1 VHAKHVKEAY
11 RLLNKSIIRVE
22 QPDIHLDE
30 EEEQL
35 ADEPM
40 DLDGDNGNAPRA
52 ESEAVNGMCMY
63 AYCFPISRVRT
74 LSPITTSGK
83 LAMKM

>member
-1 VHAKHVKEAY
+1 MHAKHVKEAY

-30 EEEQL
+30 EELL

-40 DLDGDNGNAPRA
+40 DQDGENRDVPNT
-52 ESEAVNGMCMY
+52 ESGAMNGMH
-63 AYCFPISRVRT
+63 IS
-74 LSPITTSGK
+74 LSHLIGPTEQCSSSFLI
-83 LAMKM
+83 

>member
-1 VHAKHVKEAY
+1 MQVKHVKEAY

-30 EEEQL
+30 EDEQL

-40 DLDGDNGNAPRA
+40 DVDGGNRDTPIA
-52 ESEAVNGMCMY
+52 ESGAENGV
-63 AYCFPISRVRT
+63 YCPILYIHPKKVLL
-74 LSPITTSGK
+74 LSFYSG
-83 LAMKM
+83 

>member
-30 EEEQL
+30 EEQL

-40 DLDGDNGNAPRA
+40 DLVGENRDVPNA
-52 ESEAVNGMCMY
+52 ESGAMNGMHISLSHFIGQTEQV
-63 AYCFPISRVRT
+63 FPSFLV
-74 LSPITTSGK
+74 
-83 LAMKM
+83 

>member
-1 VHAKHVKEAY
+1 MQVKHVKEAY

-30 EEEQL
+30 EDEQL

-40 DLDGDNGNAPRA
+40 DVDGDNRNLPDA
-52 ESEAVNGMCMY
+52 ESGAENSV
-63 AYCFPISRVRT
+63 YCPILYIHHNKS
-74 LSPITTSGK
+74 
-83 LAMKM
+83 AAA

>member
-1 VHAKHVKEAY
+1 VQVKHVKEAY

-30 EEEQL
+30 EDEQL

-40 DLDGDNGNAPRA
+40 DVDGENRVAPNA
-52 ESEAVNGMCMY
+52 ESGAENGV
-63 AYCFPISRVRT
+63 YCPILYIHPNKS
-74 LSPITTSGK
+74 
-83 LAMKM
+83 AAA

>member
-1 VHAKHVKEAY
+1 VQVKHVKEAY

-30 EEEQL
+30 EDEQL

-40 DLDGDNGNAPRA
+40 DVDGDNRVPPNA
-52 ESEAVNGMCMY
+52 ESGAENGVFCSILY
-63 AYCFPISRVRT
+63 IHSNKSA
-74 LSPITTSGK
+74 
-83 LAMKM
+83 AA

>member
-1 VHAKHVKEAY
+1 MKEAH

-30 EEEQL
+30 EEQL

-40 DLDGDNGNAPRA
+40 DLDGENRDVPNA
-52 ESEAVNGMCMY
+52 ESRAMNGMHISLSHFIGPTKQL
-63 AYCFPISRVRT
+63 FPFL
-74 LSPITTSGK
+74 LSLNIQLSIPHLK
-83 LAMKM
+83 

>member
-30 EEEQL
+30 EEQL
-35 ADEPM
+35 TDEPM
-40 DLDGDNGNAPRA
+40 DLEGDNRDVPDTETGAGA
-52 ESEAVNGMCMY
+52 MNGMY
-63 AYCFPISRVRT
+63 RSLPHFIGPT
-74 LSPITTSGK
+74 K
-83 LAMKM
+83 